1 MSNVRYIT
9 ILFDVRD
16 NFGITNNEYILCSVI
31 HKLSLKTGFCYASK
45 KYLAEQVNVT
55 EQGLYK
61 MLNRLIEKG
70 LIIRQEGT
78 AFLKASDYFILE
90 SELDTKQSLDTLQKQ
105 EDTKQSLV
113 DTKQS
118 LVEDTKLCLK
128 DTKQSL
134 DYNYNNNNI
143 RDNNNNN
150 YNIDKIS
157 KIKKY
162 KDIFEEARKIYK
174 GTKRGCNTEFE
185 VFIKHKDWQEVL
197 PMLKAAIQREIQY
210 IEGLK
215 REGKFAPEYKHF
227 KTWLNQRCWEN
238 EFLSTDNKVINET
251 ELKRKKAMIKQ
262 FYGEIE

>member
-1 MSNVRYIT
+1 MSNVRYT
-9 ILFDVRD
+9 TVLFDIRD
-16 NFGITNNEYILCSVI
+16 KFGITNNEYILCSII
-31 HKLSLKTGFCYASK
+31 HKLSFKTGLCYASK

-70 LIIRQEGT
+70 LIIKQEGT
-78 AFLKASDYFILE
+78 SFLKASDYFILE
-90 SELDTKQSLDTLQKQ
+90 SELDTKQSLGTLQKQ
-105 EDTKQSLV
+105 EDTKQSLEDTKLSLV
-113 DTKQS
+113 EQTKQS
-118 LVEDTKLCLK
+118 LE

-134 DYNYNNNNI
+134 DYNNNNNNI

-150 YNIDKIS
+150 NNIDRNS
-157 KIKKY
+157 KIKEY
-162 KDIFEEARKIYK
+162 KDIFEESRKIYK

-238 EFLSTDNKVINET
+238 EFLSTDNKVINEN